1 MRKIDSNV
9 IMLVLLAVVGIYVVL
24 SQIILL
30 PISNTGMVLTV
41 ALLFFII
48 VIIHGWKTLGVR
60 ELLIFLL
67 IAYCIPL
74 LYEYTDGLGFGGL
87 VQCICSYSNLLGPK
101 FLGKVPYVIP
111 LVWSIFLYTTF
122 TMTNIIFHRIRITQ
136 RWGEVGSLRWFF
148 TIVGMGIVMGFIMAS
163 LDLILDP
170 VMVAMGAWS
179 WSVQGPYYGIP
190 LWNFEGWIEISAVT
204 FVCYNAYLLI
214 RKKSQM
220 YVQGEKRSR
229 YTLMVVV
236 LYLTFLVIYGIYA
249 VMQQV
254 TDVIPW
260 AVMAMGFFS
269 AITIIQF
276 YRSKVKGGTVV
287 SSSDG
292 GLV

>member
-1 MRKIDSNV
+1 MRKFDSNI
-9 IMLVLLAVVGIYVVL
+9 IMILLLSVVGIYLVL
-24 SQIILL
+24 SQILIL
-30 PISNTGMVLTV
+30 PVSNTGLVLSV
-41 ALLFFII
+41 AMLFFII
-48 VIIHGWKTLGVR
+48 VVIHGWKTLGAR
-60 ELLIFLL
+60 ELLVFLL

-74 LYEYTDGLGFGGL
+74 VYEYTDGLGFGGL

-136 RWGEVGSLRWFF
+136 KWEEVASLRWFF
-148 TIVGMGIVMGFIMAS
+148 RLIGMGIVTGFIMAS

-179 WSVQGPYYGIP
+179 WSVPGPYYGIP

-204 FVCYNAYLLI
+204 FVCYSVYLLI
-214 RKKSQM
+214 IKKSQI
-220 YVQGEKRSR
+220 YIQGEKRSR

-236 LYLTFLVIYGIYA
+236 LYLTFLIIYGFYA
-249 VMQQV
+249 VEQQV
-254 TDVIPW
+254 MEVVPW

-269 AITIIQF
+269 GIVIIQF
-276 YRSKVKGGTVV
+276 YRSEVKGGTEI
-287 SSSDG
+287 SSSPQ
-292 GLV
+292 